1 MNQHNHNAHNQKMK
15 KETYKISGMHC
26 ASCAGTIERVLLK
39 SAGVRSSSVNF
50 TSETALIEFDE
61 NSVTESDLA
70 EAVESVGYHL
80 ETSHYEKKEA
90 APADRNTKT
99 ISIKV
104 LGMDSPHCA
113 MVVQSALKK
122 LSGVQNTDID
132 FSNQRA
138 KIVFD
143 PKKLTANDIFKVIT
157 DAGYKPI
164 EEEGETEEIIDKE
177 KTEREKQLKIL
188 KTKLIIGGILSVFIF
203 LGSFPEWFSF
213 VPKILNDNL
222 ILLVL
227 TTPVQFWIGWQFYSG
242 LKLLVKYRTADMN
255 TLISIGTLAAYF
267 YSVAVT
273 VFPGFFM
280 RGGVA
285 PAIYFDTSAIII
297 VLILLGKYFEVLM
310 KGRASEAIK
319 KLIGLQPKTAK
330 IIKDGKEIEMPITD
344 VGVGNVI
351 VVRPGERVPV
361 DGRITEGDSEIDE
374 SMVTGESMP
383 VHKKV
388 GSAVIGSTINKFGT
402 FTFQATKVGK
412 DTVLSQIIKMVEEA
426 QGSKAPIQR
435 LADLVS
441 SYFVPAVFIVAVLT
455 FIVWFFL
462 GPTPAFTFALINF
475 VAVLIIACPCALG
488 LATPMAI
495 MVSSGSAAS
504 KGILVKDA
512 ASLEIANKINTV
524 ILDKTGTLTQGKPQ
538 LTDIIAFDN
547 EHRVEILNFAASLEQ
562 RSEHPLAQ
570 AILQYAASLDQK
582 SSHSLDTAIMDEAT
596 KEKVELYALEDF
608 KAISGK
614 GLRGLLQVNNQKIE
628 AYLGNRAL
636 VADVGL
642 DISPHEE
649 TMKKLE
655 NEGKTVMV
663 LVVDKKIKGALA
675 VADVLKKESI
685 EAVRALKKNNI
696 DVWMLTGDNDRTAR
710 AIAAEVGIDNIM
722 SEVLPDKK
730 SEKVRELQNQGKTVA
745 MIGDGINDAP
755 ALTQANIGIAM
766 GEGTDIAMESANITL
781 MRGDLMLIP
790 EVIRISKRT
799 MRIIKQNLFWAF
811 FYNIAF
817 IPVAAGVLYPFFG
830 VLLNP
835 IFAAAAM
842 AFSSISVVLNS
853 LRLKKPR
860 A

>member
-1 MNQHNHNAHNQKMK
+1 MWFK
-15 KETYKISGMHC
+15 K
-26 ASCAGTIERVLLK
+26 RV
-39 SAGVRSSSVNF
+39 G
-50 TSETALIEFDE
+50 
-61 NSVTESDLA
+61 
-70 EAVESVGYHL
+70 
-80 ETSHYEKKEA
+80 
-90 APADRNTKT
+90 
-99 ISIKV
+99 
-104 LGMDSPHCA
+104 
-113 MVVQSALKK
+113 
-122 LSGVQNTDID
+122 SGV
-132 FSNQRA
+132 
-138 KIVFD
+138 
-143 PKKLTANDIFKVIT
+143 
-157 DAGYKPI
+157 
-164 EEEGETEEIIDKE
+164 
-177 KTEREKQLKIL
+177 
-188 KTKLIIGGILSVFIF
+188 
-203 LGSFPEWFSF
+203 
-213 VPKILNDNL
+213 
-222 ILLVL
+222 
-227 TTPVQFWIGWQFYSG
+227 
-242 LKLLVKYRTADMN
+242 M
-255 TLISIGTLAAYF
+255 
-267 YSVAVT
+267 
-273 VFPGFFM
+273 
-280 RGGVA
+280 
-285 PAIYFDTSAIII
+285 
-297 VLILLGKYFEVLM
+297 
-310 KGRASEAIK
+310 
-319 KLIGLQPKTAK
+319 
-330 IIKDGKEIEMPITD
+330 
-344 VGVGNVI
+344 
-351 VVRPGERVPV
+351 
-361 DGRITEGDSEIDE
+361 
-374 SMVTGESMP
+374 
-383 VHKKV
+383 
-388 GSAVIGSTINKFGT
+388 GSTINKFGA
-402 FTFQATKVGK
+402 FTFRATKVGK

-441 SYFVPAVFIVAVLT
+441 SYFVPAVFVVAVAT
-455 FIVWFFL
+455 FIVWFFF
-462 GPTPAFTFALINF
+462 GPAPAFTFALINL

-504 KGILVKDA
+504 RGILVKDA

-538 LTDIIAFDN
+538 LTDIVAFDN
-547 EHRVEILNFAASLEQ
+547 EHRVGVLNFAASLEQ

-582 SSHSLDTAIMDEAT
+582 SSHPLDTAIMDEAT

-642 DISPHEE
+642 DISPYED
-649 TMKKLE
+649 TIRKLE
-655 NEGKTVMV
+655 NEGKTVMI
-663 LVVDKKIKGALA
+663 LVIDKKIKGALA

-710 AIAAEVGIDNIM
+710 AIAAEAGIDNIM

-730 SEKVRELQNQGKTVA
+730 SEKVRELQDEGKIVA

-755 ALTQANIGIAM
+755 ALTQAHIGIAM

-853 LRLKKPR
+853 LRLKKPGRNNKTSR
-860 A
+860 ALRRIIKNYCCA